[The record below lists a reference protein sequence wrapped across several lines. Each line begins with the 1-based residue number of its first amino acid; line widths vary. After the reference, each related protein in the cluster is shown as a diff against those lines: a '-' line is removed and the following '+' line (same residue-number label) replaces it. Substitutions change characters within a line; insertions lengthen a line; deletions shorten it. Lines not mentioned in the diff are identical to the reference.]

1 MENNIAC
8 LVCALNLDNEAANF
22 LKDIS
27 QDSFIIKNYP
37 SPEVLVSGL
46 KEPNQFCV
54 IAVSDD
60 YPSRMPEAYNRLIEL
75 LYDDFELSAF
85 PIISISSEPID
96 FENREK
102 QTGLPIFASAHLVI
116 KGPVERNR
124 VILKDTIVLG
134 LQKYQSLQKF
144 FLKKQQE
151 INSLRRIANVTSNNT
166 GLLDRRSFCLRIQ
179 DLQIE
184 NPNTYYTLAVWN
196 IDNFKVYN
204 DNYGALAGDELI
216 NRFSEELLNIN
227 ILGGAFAHLG
237 GDIFAVFIESRYF
250 SGIEVQK
257 LVTQKFSQIKPG
269 FDFVVRMGVYRCNE
283 LDVHPTIMLDRAYMA
298 MRSTK
303 GNYESR
309 IAYYDDAMRGQ
320 LIEVQEVINDMTG
333 ALKNEEFVV
342 FYQPQY
348 NFATGEMTGAEALV
362 RWNHPTKGFISPGKF
377 IPIFESNGFITHLDE
392 YIWEKVCKTMREW
405 IDEGINLVPISV
417 NISRR
422 DICKPTLCSFLISLM
437 HKYRIPFNLLRLE
450 ITESAYM
457 QDPDQLINV
466 VQTLRRCGFCVEM
479 DDFGSG
485 YSSLNTLKDVPV
497 DVLKLDMK
505 FLVSQV
511 ENPRSSSILSSVV
524 RMAKWLNLPVIAEG
538 IENKEQAEFL
548 KSIGCWTMQGFY
560 FSMPIN
566 EVQFKTLLE
575 KEDVELL
582 QEIPSA
588 EGNGYNVHDFLDVNT
603 QNALLFNTFVGGA
616 AILELNNNK
625 VEVVRANDKFFE
637 VLGIP
642 REEYMTRTKNLLDRF
657 PTSNAMDYLE
667 MLHEAYETGKEA
679 TCEILNKPFDDYPS
693 RWTRT
698 ICRYLAQYENST
710 VYYITV
716 QDITKRVNLLIQ
728 NTYLAQELTNITE
741 NVPCGIMKAE
751 LQRKD
756 DKGKLLFVNK
766 YILDLVGFSEQEFA
780 YIFENEPKKVL
791 PEKDFQTNVKLIK
804 HCIDSGET
812 EFSANIRYIKKD
824 GTLGLFYQLTKI
836 NYRENDVIH
845 VMHIL
850 VDLDQKIGKELMFGE
865 HSMEKYCDML
875 AEFDFKNRNGRAISS
890 KVPLKDEYYS
900 THTLEDGFFNWVEDN
915 VFVEDR
921 QQLKDFM
928 TEENFKNC
936 NKNGTLP
943 FLYFRIVNADHSLK
957 RTSVIMLPPVKDS
970 LYLACYRFLPD

>member
-1 MENNIAC
+1 MENTCII
-8 LVCALNLDNEAANF
+8 CALNLNDEITSF
-22 LKDIS
+22 LKEIS
-27 QDSFIIKNYP
+27 ENSFEIRSFP
-37 SPEVLVSGL
+37 SPEVLISVL
-46 KEPNQFCV
+46 KEPNRFYA
-54 IAVSDD
+54 IAVSEDF
-60 YPSRMPEAYNRLIEL
+60 PVKMPDVYGRFMEL
-75 LYDDFELSAF
+75 LSYDYELFNF
-85 PIISISSEPID
+85 PIISISDKPID
-96 FENREK
+96 FAGREK
-102 QTGLPIFASAHLVI
+102 QSNVPIFASAHIVTTDSI
-116 KGPVERNR
+116 ERGR
-124 VILKDTIVLG
+124 VILKDTITLG
-134 LQKYQSLQKF
+134 LQKYQSMQKL

-151 INSLRRIANVTSNNT
+151 INSLRRIISAGSSASC
-166 GLLDRRSFCLRIQ
+166 LLDRHSFCSRIQ
-179 DLQIE
+179 DLQADNPE
-184 NPNTYYTLAVWN
+184 NVYTLAVWN
-196 IDNFKVYN
+196 FDNFKVYN
-204 DNYGALAGDELI
+204 DNYGAAAGDELI
-216 NRFSEELLNIN
+216 AKFSEELLNVN
-227 ILGGAFAHLG
+227 LLTGAFAYLG
-237 GDIFAVFIESRYF
+237 ADVFAVFMESKYF

-257 LVTQKFSQIKPG
+257 LVTRKFSQIKPG
-269 FDFVVRMGVYRCNE
+269 FDFVVRIGVYRCKE
-283 LDVHPTIMLDRAYMA
+283 SGVHPTIMIDRAYMA

-309 IAYYDDAMRGQ
+309 IAYYDDTMRGH
-320 LIEVQEVINDMTG
+320 LIEEQEVINDMTG

-362 RWNHPTKGFISPGKF
+362 RWKHPVKGFISPGKF

-405 IDEGINLVPISV
+405 LDEDINLVPVSV

-437 HKYRIPFNLLRLE
+437 RKYRIPINMLRLE

-538 IENKEQAEFL
+538 IESKEQAEFL

-560 FSMPIN
+560 FSHPIDEN
-566 EVQFKTLLE
+566 QFKALLK
-575 KEDVELL
+575 KEEVEVLK
-582 QEIPSA
+582 EIPSA
-588 EGNGYNVHDFLDVNT
+588 EADAYNVHNFLDVNT

-616 AILELNNNK
+616 AIIELNNNK
-625 VEVVRANDKFFE
+625 IEIVRANDKFFE

-642 REEYMTRTKNLLDRF
+642 REEYMSRTKNLLDRF

-667 MLHEAYETGKEA
+667 MLHTAYETGKEA
-679 TCEILNKPFDDYPS
+679 TCELLNKPFDNYPS

-716 QDITKRVNLLIQ
+716 QDITKRINLLIQ

-751 LQRKD
+751 LQD
-756 DKGKLLFVNK
+756 GKGKLLFVNK
-766 YILDLVGFSEQEFA
+766 YILDLVGYDEKEFA

-791 PEKDFQTNVKLIK
+791 PEKDFETNINLIQ

-812 EFSANIRYIKKD
+812 EYSTNIRYIKKD
-824 GTLGLFYQLTKI
+824 GTVGLFYQLTKI
-836 NYRENDVIH
+836 SFRENGVFH

-865 HSMEKYCDML
+865 NSMGKYCDML
-875 AEFDFKNRNGRAISS
+875 AEFDFENMKGRAISS
-890 KVPLKDEYYS
+890 KLPLKDEYYS
-900 THTLEDGFFNWVEDN
+900 THSFDEGFYNWVEDN
-915 VFVEDR
+915 VYAEDR
-921 QQLKDFM
+921 QMLKEFM
-928 TEENFKNC
+928 TKEVFTSC

-943 FLYFRIVNADHSLK
+943 FMYFRIVNADRSLK
-957 RTSVIMLPPVKDS
+957 RTSVILLPPVKGN
-970 LYLACYRFLPD
+970 LCLACYRFLSE